1 MIKKDTTSGKTLK
14 QIREKEREGLE
25 AILKE
30 KCQKLADERY
40 GADTMKKWSIEHR
53 GLWFLPIL
61 DDDDNV
67 EKLAVLKPINRHIL
81 SYASTKIA
89 DEGLYTFLEECMREC
104 LVAGDAEIL
113 DDDEYFIPAAM
124 KFNAILEGK
133 KAALVKR

>member
-89 DEGLYTFLEECMREC
+89 DECMREC